1 MPMSPL
7 LRFDEEF
14 LLIGNQTAVGKIDRP
29 AVGFFQSAD
38 HAQRRRLAATAGA
51 EQGEEFAFFDLEID
65 AIDRNHSVEGLVEI
79 LNA

>member
-1 MPMSPL
+1 MPMS
-7 LRFDEEF
+7 RFSGLTKSF
-14 LLIGNQTAVGKIDRP
+14 CVVGNQAAVGKIDRP

-38 HAQRRRLAATAGA
+38 HAQRRRFAATAGA